1 MPETD
6 PPAPEIEAPEAEGKS
21 RRISAVWLVP
31 LLALLLA
38 LGVAWNTYARRG
50 PTIDIVF
57 DNAAGVTAG
66 QTTVRFRDV
75 AVGVVERLRL
85 SSDLRQVVVT
95 ARMDKDVSPLHRRRR
110 PVLDRAPERQ
120 RPGRHRHRDRAL
132 GRLHRRLLGRPS
144 PGRAS
149 SGSRACRA
157 SR

>member
-31 LLALLLA
+31 LLALVLA

-57 DNAAGVTAG
+57 DDAAGVTAG

-75 AVGVVERLRL
+75 AVGVVERLSL
-85 SSDLRQVVVT
+85 SGDLTQVIVT
-95 ARMDKDVSPLHRRRR
+95 ARIDKDVARYHRRRR
-110 PVLDRAPERQ
+110 RVLDRAAERQ
-120 RPGRHRHRDRAL
+120 RPGHHRHRDRAL
-132 GRLHRRLLGRPS
+132 RASTSAP
-144 PGRAS
+144 PGTTRSGPAS